1 MYIGSLDCTCQTCVR
16 KVAHGE
22 ILVSRTWHIA
32 LQGLGGALCSLALRQ
47 PGKEE
52 GVKGERKRR
61 KRRKRRERRR
71 SEARGKREGEKKGTT
86 EVLGE

>member
-1 MYIGSLDCTCQTCVR
+1 
-16 KVAHGE
+16 
-22 ILVSRTWHIA
+22 
-32 LQGLGGALCSLALRQ
+32 LGGALCSLALRQ

-61 KRRKRRERRR
+61 KRRERRR
-71 SEARGKREGEKKGTT
+71 SEARGKREGEKKRST

>member
-1 MYIGSLDCTCQTCVR
+1 
-16 KVAHGE
+16 
-22 ILVSRTWHIA
+22 
-32 LQGLGGALCSLALRQ
+32 LGGALCSLALRQ

-71 SEARGKREGEKKGTT
+71 SEARGKREGEKKRST